1 MTGFPVPGKTLH
13 TLDDIHDLRTDALLR
28 LDGGSDDVRGAI

>member
-13 TLDDIHDLRTDALLR
+13 TLDDIHDLGADALLR
-28 LDGGSDDVRGAI
+28 LDGGSADVRGAI

>member
-1 MTGFPVPGKTLH
+1 MPSFLETLH

-28 LDGGSDDVRGAI
+28 LDGGSADVRGAI